1 MRRLITLIF
10 ADRDKPAVM
19 VVIRRERSRTRD
31 VSPALRPV
39 NIGAHEDPPSV
50 CPLSR
55 CPLCFTVKP
64 VWLEELRCA
73 SSRGFHTHRTL
84 HVCADGPDKAQQ
96 LAAHCRDDLLL
107 RFASGRELA
116 VTAVQ
121 AMLRLP
127 GHLLDLLGVLLAQ
140 VFLA

>member
-31 VSPALRPV
+31 VSPALRLV

-64 VWLEELRCA
+64 VWLEPLRRA
-73 SSRGFHTHRTL
+73 SSRGFHTHRTF
-84 HVCADGPDKAQQ
+84 HVCANSPDKPQQ
-96 LAAHCRDDLLL
+96 LAAHCRDDLCFVLPLAESLL
-107 RFASGRELA
+107 
-116 VTAVQ
+116 
-121 AMLRLP
+121 
-127 GHLLDLLGVLLAQ
+127 
-140 VFLA
+140 

>member
-10 ADRDKPAVM
+10 ADRDLPAVM
-19 VVIRRERSRTRD
+19 VVIRRELSRTRG

-64 VWLEELRCA
+64 GGLSRYAARRVGVRSLTACSTCVPTA
-73 SSRGFHTHRTL
+73 QTNPNSSRPT
-84 HVCADGPDKAQQ
+84 
-96 LAAHCRDDLLL
+96 
-107 RFASGRELA
+107 A
-116 VTAVQ
+116 VTTFCLV
-121 AMLRLP
+121 LP
-127 GHLLDLLGVLLAQ
+127 RAKSLL
-140 VFLA
+140 